1 MENEF
6 HIFDD
11 FYNFNDIFDK
21 AQQALFLNLIKI
33 GKLSEIGKP
42 IDENL
47 IRFATKHMVVED
59 MGKNLE
65 NKQNIIKKTND
76 DFNEHTGDT
85 IEDVKPFDIAVAV
98 ANAKAKQGQDNIV
111 TLYTSKLTTHINN
124 IIKKISLD
132 GYRVCFVNIYDVFDK
147 KFDELDTDRQVEI
160 IGNVANEFRKGG
172 YGIFVSLLSEN
183 GTMKKRTIKV
193 SW

>member
-1 MENEF
+1 MRGVYLNMENGF

-11 FYNFNDIFDK
+11 FYNSNYS
-21 AQQALFLNLIKI
+21 NL
-33 GKLSEIGKP
+33 
-42 IDENL
+42 
-47 IRFATKHMVVED
+47 TKDHVNNILEKVKN
-59 MGKNLE
+59 MGTEKNT
-65 NKQNIIKKTND
+65 IKKTDNE
-76 DFNEHTGDT
+76 FNNPTGNI

-98 ANAKAKQGQDNIV
+98 TNAKAKQEQDNIV

-132 GYRVCFVNIYDVFDK
+132 GCRFCVVNIYDVLDK
-147 KFDELDTDRQVEI
+147 KFDELDLDKQAEI
-160 IGNVANEFRKGG
+160 IGNVANKFRKGG
-172 YGIFVSLLSEN
+172 YGIFVSFLSEN

>member
-1 MENEF
+1 MENGF

-11 FYNFNDIFDK
+11 FYNS
-21 AQQALFLNLIKI
+21 NL
-33 GKLSEIGKP
+33 
-42 IDENL
+42 
-47 IRFATKHMVVED
+47 TKDHVNNILKKVKN
-59 MGKNLE
+59 MGAEKNT
-65 NKQNIIKKTND
+65 IKKTDNE
-76 DFNEHTGDT
+76 FNNPIENM

-98 ANAKAKQGQDNIV
+98 ANAKAKQEQDNIV

-132 GYRVCFVNIYDVFDK
+132 GYRFCVVNIYDVLDK
-147 KFDELDTDRQVEI
+147 KFDELDTDKQAEI
-160 IGNVANEFRKGG
+160 IGNVANKFRKGG
-172 YGIFVSLLSEN
+172 YSIFVSLLSEN

>member
-11 FYNFNDIFDK
+11 FYNS
-21 AQQALFLNLIKI
+21 NL
-33 GKLSEIGKP
+33 
-42 IDENL
+42 
-47 IRFATKHMVVED
+47 TKDNVNNILKKVKN
-59 MGKNLE
+59 MGTEKNT
-65 NKQNIIKKTND
+65 IKKTDNE
-76 DFNEHTGDT
+76 FNNPIENM

-98 ANAKAKQGQDNIV
+98 ANAKAKQEQDNIV

-132 GYRVCFVNIYDVFDK
+132 GYRFCVVNIYDVLDK
-147 KFDELDTDRQVEI
+147 KFDELDLDKQAEI
-160 IGNVANEFRKGG
+160 IGDIVNKFRKGG
-172 YGIFVSLLSEN
+172 YSIFVSLLSEN

>member
-11 FYNFNDIFDK
+11 FYNS
-21 AQQALFLNLIKI
+21 NL
-33 GKLSEIGKP
+33 
-42 IDENL
+42 
-47 IRFATKHMVVED
+47 TKDHVNNILEKVKN
-59 MGKNLE
+59 MGTEKNT
-65 NKQNIIKKTND
+65 IKKTDNE
-76 DFNEHTGDT
+76 FNNPTGNI
-85 IEDVKPFDIAVAV
+85 IEDVKPFDITVAV
-98 ANAKAKQGQDNIV
+98 ANAKAKQEQDNIV

-132 GYRVCFVNIYDVFDK
+132 GYRFCVVNIYDVLDR
-147 KFDELDTDRQVEI
+147 KFDELDLDKQAEI
-160 IGNVANEFRKGG
+160 IGNVANKFRKGG
-172 YGIFVSLLSEN
+172 YSIFVAFLSEN

>member
-11 FYNFNDIFDK
+11 FYNS
-21 AQQALFLNLIKI
+21 NL
-33 GKLSEIGKP
+33 
-42 IDENL
+42 
-47 IRFATKHMVVED
+47 TKDNVNNILKKVKN
-59 MGKNLE
+59 MGTEKNT
-65 NKQNIIKKTND
+65 IKKTDNE
-76 DFNEHTGDT
+76 FNNPIENM

-98 ANAKAKQGQDNIV
+98 ANAKAKQEQDNIV

-132 GYRVCFVNIYDVFDK
+132 GYRFCVVNIYDVLDK
-147 KFDELDTDRQVEI
+147 KFDELDLDKQAEI
-160 IGNVANEFRKGG
+160 IGNVANKFRKGG
-172 YGIFVSLLSEN
+172 YSIFVSLLSEN

>member
-1 MENEF
+1 MGNEF

-11 FYNFNDIFDK
+11 FYNDLSK
-21 AQQALFLNLIKI
+21 EQQDFILNLNKI
-33 GKLSEIGKP
+33 YKPNNKMLEQQVKNMAKEI
-42 IDENL
+42 E
-47 IRFATKHMVVED
+47 TE
-59 MGKNLE
+59 KNIVDKTYTDNE
-65 NKQNIIKKTND
+65 FDNKKN
-76 DFNEHTGDT
+76 T

-98 ANAKAKQGQDNIV
+98 ANAKAKQEQDNIV

-132 GYRVCFVNIYDVFDK
+132 GYRFCVVNIYDVLDK
-147 KFDELDTDRQVEI
+147 KFDELDTNQQTEI
-160 IGNVANEFRKGG
+160 IGNVANKFRKGG
-172 YGIFVSLLSEN
+172 YSIFVSLLSEN